1 MDDQPRQVQEEISE
15 TKEKLTRAEIEAT
28 KADLTEAGR
37 QRNLDLVLA
46 LTNLL
51 VRLYDKEARVEAR
64 LSAGEIYYNRGVC
77 DILRFLPP
85 PHVHDIILPNIYIY
99 VSPS

>member
-1 MDDQPRQVQEEISE
+1 MDDELRQVQEEIAA

-46 LTNLL
+46 LTTLL
-51 VRLYDKEARVEAR
+51 VRWYDKEARIEARVEAR
-64 LSAGEIYYNRGVC
+64 LSAGEIYCNRSVC
-77 DILRFLPP
+77 NLVLFLS
-85 PHVHDIILPNIYIY
+85 I
-99 VSPS
+99 